1 MTKRELF
8 QLLKLISVYYD
19 SFELQQEKVDEW
31 YCILQGETLQRIKE
45 NLRKHVE
52 RSPYPPRVSQLVCK
66 PENGSRAIPNHEDTR
81 FLMEMKEHPASKEVV
96 EQSLAQ
102 IREIL
107 GIQRGNQ
114 PRPEADG

>member
-1 MTKRELF
+1 MRRILTLTKRELF
-8 QLLKLISVYYD
+8 QLLKLIAVYYD

-31 YCILQGETLQRIKE
+31 YCILQGESLQRIEE
-45 NLRKHVE
+45 NLRKHVA
-52 RSPYPPRVSQLVCK
+52 RSPYPPRISELVCK

-81 FLMEMKEHPASKEVV
+81 FIMEIKERPVSKEVV

-107 GIQRGNQ
+107 GIHRGN
-114 PRPEADG
+114 R

>member
-31 YCILQGETLQRIKE
+31 YHILQGESFQKVEETLK
-45 NLRKHVE
+45 KHVAH
-52 RSPYPPRVSQLVCK
+52 SPYPPRVSELICK
-66 PENGSRAIPNHEDTR
+66 PENGARAIPNREDTR
-81 FLMEMKEHPASKEVV
+81 FIIQLNGCPASEEVV
-96 EQSLAQ
+96 EQSLAK

-107 GIQRGNQ
+107 GIQRGE
-114 PRPEADG
+114 R